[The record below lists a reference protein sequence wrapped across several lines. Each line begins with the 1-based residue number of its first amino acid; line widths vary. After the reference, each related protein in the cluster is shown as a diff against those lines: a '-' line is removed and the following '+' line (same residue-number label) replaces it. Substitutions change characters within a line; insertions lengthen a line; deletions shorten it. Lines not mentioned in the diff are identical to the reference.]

1 MLKDISSSSEDD
13 SPATTLPAKQKES
26 DEKATRYR
34 CPADFVSFCHKPCSS
49 TLAESL
55 KDKKNELWLI
65 KAPVN
70 FNPECFSG
78 IKVPLS
84 GLQTMKVPSAA
95 GGDKTGSRK
104 QTYGI
109 LASSHT
115 NSELRLLTSNK
126 HSSGAVFGP
135 TFSGLLNVCED
146 YGGSSANWAPQAIPT
161 APAPSI
167 PLDLKQRF
175 QPFGCKTPT
184 LTCVAEDKVEG
195 ATFSHTS
202 TNLCPLAVKRSIEKA
217 GYDEEEQEG
226 RKKKKKRK
234 KEKSIKIE
242 REETVSVKEE
252 PVDEIQDDVT
262 MALPVQEG
270 DILQKRKKKKHRKQE
285 EVEEGVKVEEV
296 VVKCEPMDS
305 SFGDAV
311 EVSGKKKKKKKK
323 SKTDND

>member
-1 MLKDISSSSEDD
+1 MLKDISSSS
-13 SPATTLPAKQKES
+13 LLFES
-26 DEKATRYR
+26 TDEKATRYR

-70 FNPECFSG
+70 FNPEWWVQC
-78 IKVPLS
+78 PL
-84 GLQTMKVPSAA
+84 VPSAA